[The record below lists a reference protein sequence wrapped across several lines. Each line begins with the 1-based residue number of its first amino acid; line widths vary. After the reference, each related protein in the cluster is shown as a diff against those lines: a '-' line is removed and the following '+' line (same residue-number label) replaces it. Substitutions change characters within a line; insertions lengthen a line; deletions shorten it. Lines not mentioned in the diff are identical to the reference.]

1 MKFPEGLIQIDFM
14 EIRTSRYQLD
24 KHIITTGLLQED
36 ILGFMIDEDVQFRV
50 FWQKLLTLGAT
61 CLLKIH
67 VIMGFF
73 CIQFVSQNRMCANI
87 LI

>member
-36 ILGFMIDEDVQFRV
+36 ILGFKIDDEVLDILA
-50 FWQKLLTLGAT
+50 KLLTLGAT